1 MVVGVVVA
9 PPAAAAAT
17 EAAVAVPSAKPA
29 PAPVGAW
36 ASPLLPVSPS
46 PSASA
51 SSPSPRR
58 TFAEVVVGVVVAPP
72 AAAAATEAAV
82 AVPSATPAP
91 APAPV
96 AAWASPLLPVSPSLE
111 VIVAA
116 EHAVAVEMAR
126 DEAAFS
132 EIRRQQK
139 RDERFAR
146 LRNAELRGV
155 DERLDAKGLQHQP
168 HEPFLLPGLSEM
180 RERVSR
186 MQDTDADAV
195 EAAASIYSP
204 GKREFT
210 DTPVKYIIRQNMVS
224 VRDNG
229 ADAVKGWHEHYD
241 SEPYYW

>member
-1 MVVGVVVA
+1 MVVGSVVA
-9 PPAAAAAT
+9 PPAAAAAK
-17 EAAVAVPSAKPA
+17 AAVAVPSAKPA
-29 PAPVGAW
+29 PAPVG
-36 ASPLLPVSPS
+36 
-46 PSASA
+46 
-51 SSPSPRR
+51 
-58 TFAEVVVGVVVAPP
+58 
-72 AAAAATEAAV
+72 
-82 AVPSATPAP
+82 
-91 APAPV
+91 
-96 AAWASPLLPVSPSLE
+96 AWASPLLPVSPSLE

-195 EAAASIYSP
+195 EAAASLYSP

-224 VRDNG
+224 VPDNG

>member
-1 MVVGVVVA
+1 MVVGSVVA
-9 PPAAAAAT
+9 PPAAAAAK
-17 EAAVAVPSAKPA
+17 AAVAVPSAKPA

-58 TFAEVVVGVVVAPP
+58 TFAEVVVGVVAAPP

-82 AVPSATPAP
+82 AVPSATP

-210 DTPVKYIIRQNMVS
+210 DTPVKYIRQNMVS
-224 VRDNG
+224 VPDNG

>member
-1 MVVGVVVA
+1 M
-9 PPAAAAAT
+9 
-17 EAAVAVPSAKPA
+17 
-29 PAPVGAW
+29 
-36 ASPLLPVSPS
+36 
-46 PSASA
+46 
-51 SSPSPRR
+51 
-58 TFAEVVVGVVVAPP
+58 VVGVVVAPP